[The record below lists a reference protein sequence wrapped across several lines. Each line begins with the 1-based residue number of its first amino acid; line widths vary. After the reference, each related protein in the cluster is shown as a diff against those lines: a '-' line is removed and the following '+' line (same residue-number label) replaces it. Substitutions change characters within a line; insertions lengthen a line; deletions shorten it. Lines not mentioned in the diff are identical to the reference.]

1 MEKDSTWTLNS
12 LKKGRL
18 PRNVSP
24 AMMADFCWSLQRDTD
39 KDFVERDDA
48 LNLFKHVFL
57 NYGFTLN
64 KSFGVY
70 SVFTAL
76 FDLLYVLLN
85 L

>member
-18 PRNVSP
+18 QSNVSP

-39 KDFVERDDA
+39 EDFVEREDA

-57 NYGFTLN
+57 NFDFTLN
-64 KSFGVY
+64 KTSGV
-70 SVFTAL
+70 VC
-76 FDLLYVLLN
+76 LLLCLICYTCC
-85 L
+85 